1 MAPDLEWA
9 PVPGAQDAR
18 PVWSSGPTTRGYTP
32 DGYLGQGR
40 VRSGGGTGDLVIQI
54 SPDWGPVPPCTPDAV
69 KNSGCTTTAGPAGEK
84 IHTSSA
90 RVQGG
95 PHQSQAGP
103 AKRAMVM
110 VERSDGVVLILTI
123 LGEGD
128 NAPLTAA
135 QLTAVALDPAVA
147 RVAAEPLRFDTN
159 ARRMLI
165 DSAVLASLQRHS
177 PGVTGAEGKAP
188 DVTANDLGAGWNVRG
203 GENTADGFRGQGRV
217 LVNGVAGLFSVE
229 IRRRVPGTSGDLTCD
244 KPSETYD
251 LPSTVPDPT
260 ANGTEPPA
268 TRNGSGAVAERE
280 VHVLRKDGS
289 WLAVTLAADGA
300 EKLALTAAQQLGHR
314 VRSDGVTLADR

>member
-1 MAPDLEWA
+1 
-9 PVPGAQDAR
+9 
-18 PVWSSGPTTRGYTP
+18 
-32 DGYLGQGR
+32 
-40 VRSGGGTGDLVIQI
+40 
-54 SPDWGPVPPCTPDAV
+54 
-69 KNSGCTTTAGPAGEK
+69 
-84 IHTSSA
+84 
-90 RVQGG
+90 
-95 PHQSQAGP
+95 
-103 AKRAMVM
+103 MVM

-203 GENTADGFRGQGRV
+203 GENTADSYRGQGRV

-229 IRRRVPGTSGDLTCD
+229 IRRQGPGTSGDLTCD
-244 KPSETYD
+244 KPSGTYTCQTGTG
-251 LPSTVPDPT
+251 P
-260 ANGTEPPA
+260 NGERYRTTT
-268 TRNGSGAVAERE
+268 TRNGSGAAAERE

-300 EKLALTAAQQLGHR
+300 EKLALTAAQQR
-314 VRSDGVTLADR
+314 AIAFDPTVALADR